1 MILLALAW
9 ASAADLQLSV
19 RGTGEAIAT
28 TPVQLV
34 VDGGAPETRITD
46 NRGRVSVALSDGE
59 HTVQLQVDDYRVADL
74 TLTTPRDE
82 VRVFLRPAPP
92 MVIVVEAFQDS
103 PHTSAHSVDAEM
115 ALETPG
121 TAEDSFRLVQTLP
134 GVSVQRE
141 LSPTAGELAIRG
153 SGPGDNRVYLDGVEI
168 PYLYHFN
175 QYASVLPTSLIGEL
189 DLYSSTFGAQYGDA
203 VGAVIE
209 AQTRDEVPTGLHG
222 HVSMNFFMVG
232 ASARAPIATTKSG
245 AQWWAAVAGRRS
257 YQDLAGEQ
265 TAQFTLWPRFHD
277 YHARLERRTDRS
289 RVAFFAY
296 GAGDRYNRAA
306 GELDVLDPVE
316 QTETP
321 SFDYRRAFDAVGAL
335 HEWSGSG
342 TGRIVGALIAD
353 RDRGELSTSGLQV
366 KQSTYLSSRLD
377 WGTETAVGRV
387 SMGYELRA
395 ERTSVQVESA
405 GEVGLLVAEEAPALA
420 RGIDVDDTL
429 LRLRGGLYADVRFD
443 AGAVTVI
450 PGVRFPVDTAMR
462 AQLPD
467 PRVAVRWRVG
477 DELELKLAAGRY
489 QQAAE
494 TEHLIPGTG
503 DPSLPVTS
511 AWQVAMGVEKTVA
524 NRWEFVLDTYAKS
537 LDDPLLYPVDDVA
550 QVADGGRA
558 FGVELV
564 TRYRLLEV
572 FFLRGWL
579 GLSRSQV
586 RVNGRWQAA
595 DGDQPIIVGAVASWD
610 IGEHYTLGVRYRF
623 GSGQPYTAVG
633 SAVYN
638 ATDDTWTPVAGELNG
653 ARLPAYQ
660 KVDLR
665 FARAFTFNQWS
676 LETAVELW
684 YVPKANAQ
692 LYPTYNYDYS
702 EQGFVEGPSF
712 LPLLS
717 ARATF

>member
-9 ASAADLQLSV
+9 ASAADLRLSV
-19 RGTGEAIAT
+19 RGSGEAIAAASVAFT
-28 TPVQLV
+28 IN
-34 VDGGAPETRITD
+34 DGPTQTRVTD
-46 NRGRVSVALSDGE
+46 ERGRLSVALPEGE
-59 HTVQLQVDDYRVADL
+59 HTLQLRVEEYRTADL
-74 TLTTPRDE
+74 TLTDPIDE
-82 VRVFLRPAPP
+82 VRVYLRPTAPL
-92 MVIVVEAFQDS
+92 VIVVEAFQDS

-203 VGAVIE
+203 VGAVVE
-209 AQTRDEVPTGLHG
+209 SQTRDQVPTGLHG

-232 ASARAPIATTKSG
+232 ASARTPVTTTPSG

-277 YHARLERRTDRS
+277 YHARLERRSDQS
-289 RVAFFAY
+289 RIAFFAY

-316 QTETP
+316 QTEVP

-335 HEWSGSG
+335 HEWSGAG
-342 TGRIVGALIAD
+342 TGRIVAALIAD
-353 RDRGELSTSGLQV
+353 RDRGELSTTGLQAR
-366 KQSTYLSSRLD
+366 QSTYVSSRLD
-377 WGTETAVGRV
+377 WATETPLGRM
-387 SMGYELRA
+387 SIGYELRA
-395 ERTSVQVESA
+395 ERTSLQVESA
-405 GEVGLLVAEEAPALA
+405 GDVGLLVAEEAPALA
-420 RGIDVDDTL
+420 RGFDVDDSL
-429 LRLRGGLYADVRFD
+429 PRLRAGLYADLRVD
-443 AGAVTVI
+443 AGDVTVI
-450 PGVRFPVDTAMR
+450 PGVRLPVDTSVR
-462 AQLPD
+462 AQAPD
-467 PRVAVRWRVG
+467 PRVAVRWRVS

-489 QQAAE
+489 QQTAE
-494 TEHLIPGTG
+494 SEHLIPNAA

-511 AWQVAMGVEKTVA
+511 AWQMAAGVEKTVA
-524 NRWEFVLDTYAKS
+524 NRWEFVVDTYAKS
-537 LDDPLLYPVDDVA
+537 LDNPLLYPVGDVA

-558 FGVELV
+558 FGVEVV

-572 FFLRGWL
+572 FFLRGWF
-579 GLSRSQV
+579 GLSRSHVQV
-586 RVNGRWQAA
+586 DGKWQAA
-595 DGDQPIIVGAVASWD
+595 DGDQPIIAGAVASWD
-610 IGEHYTLGVRYRF
+610 ISEHYTFGVRYRF

-633 SAVYN
+633 DAVYN
-638 ATDDTWTPVAGELNG
+638 ATDDTWIPVAGEFNA

-660 KVDLR
+660 KVDVR
-665 FARAFTFNQWS
+665 FARDFTFNRWS
-676 LETAVELW
+676 LQVAAELW
-684 YVPKANAQ
+684 YVPKANAP
-692 LYPTYNYDYS
+692 LYPTYNYNYS